1 MVRCGVPGLRRA
13 PRRRRG
19 GDAIGARRVHSMAW
33 LSPRPPLRH
42 RRDSSSR
49 NARRY
54 GWHFPEM
61 ARLVNDNVHYAELVR
76 KVRDRTNFKNSRD
89 VVTEILDDDETAAQ
103 TLLDT
108 AEMSMGTEVDPSD
121 MDHVVALADQVVELS
136 AYRTRLADY
145 LRARM
150 QALAPNLTTL
160 VGELVGARLVQHAG
174 SIMNLAKQ
182 PASICVEIKY
192 IFITFCMVPYGTILL
207 ALC

>member
-1 MVRCGVPGLRRA
+1 MC
-13 PRRRRG
+13 
-19 GDAIGARRVHSMAW
+19 I
-33 LSPRPPLRH
+33 
-42 RRDSSSR
+42 RDS
-49 NARRY
+49 
-54 GWHFPEM
+54 
-61 ARLVNDNVHYAELVR
+61 DNVHYAELVR

-182 PASICVEIKY
+182 PARNRVC
-192 IFITFCMVPYGTILL
+192 TM
-207 ALC
+207 A